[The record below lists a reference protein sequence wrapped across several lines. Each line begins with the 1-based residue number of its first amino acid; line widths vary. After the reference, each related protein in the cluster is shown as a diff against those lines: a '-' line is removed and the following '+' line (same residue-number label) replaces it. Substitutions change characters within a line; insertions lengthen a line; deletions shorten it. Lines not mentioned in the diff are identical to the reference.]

1 MSSAKQ
7 GTVIPMHR
15 NQNKGVSRKKTVKKV
30 SPALASFA
38 TALVFLTLF
47 SACLAL
53 VYFNFRNL
61 GTEVLRILRTNDT
74 LYLEEIEEIRKEKMS
89 LQEKEEELRLL
100 ETSLKRK
107 EADLNKKQN
116 DLDKAYELLQ
126 TEEDRLAKMAE
137 KATEESEA
145 LKSLVDIYKSMEP
158 RVAASIMEKQE
169 DDRMIADILKSMK
182 SSSAAGIL
190 SFMDAEKAANI
201 MKEISGKGGTK

>member
-74 LYLEEIEEIRKEKMS
+74 LYLEEIEEIRKEKC
-89 LQEKEEELRLL
+89 LF
-100 ETSLKRK
+100 
-107 EADLNKKQN
+107 KKKKKN
-116 DLDKAYELLQ
+116 
-126 TEEDRLAKMAE
+126 
-137 KATEESEA
+137 
-145 LKSLVDIYKSMEP
+145 
-158 RVAASIMEKQE
+158 
-169 DDRMIADILKSMK
+169 
-182 SSSAAGIL
+182 
-190 SFMDAEKAANI
+190 
-201 MKEISGKGGTK
+201 